1 MDIQISGA
9 TLVVSGNIKTI
20 HDYQLLKKKLDEVAR
35 DHKRIVLEIKDSISI
50 TSSVIGYLTKLVQK
64 DGVEIAIKVGD
75 ANLYE
80 LFEEINLLSLFH
92 VKKVP

>member
-92 VKKVP
+92 VTKVL

>member
-20 HDYQLLKKKLDEVAR
+20 HDYQLLKEKLDEVAR

-64 DGVEIAIKVGD
+64 DGIEVVIKVGD

-92 VKKVP
+92 VTKVL